1 MSEKT
6 ISFNNK
12 KVNNSN
18 FYKTKRLFKIDD
30 INIDKIL
37 ISKKESY
44 GKNGSFNGIAFKY
57 FIAYEDRDYIGPLC
71 IKLPKMIGYV
81 KCFDNNKTMS
91 FKVTDN
97 NLLEIYTEIWKR
109 VNNLMNIEFDSK
121 PVYGVADKY
130 LKTKIKMYGDIVNIN
145 FQAKEVP
152 KENASHEFLLLITL
166 DSVVRV
172 NKKYYSQTHLEKCKY
187 KIRKNKRDNVIND
200 DLEVDTD
207 SESECNSIESKCL

>member
-97 NLLEIYTEIWKR
+97 NPLEIYTEIWKR
-109 VNNLMNIEFDSK
+109 VNNLTNIEFDSK

-172 NKKYYSQTHLEKCKY
+172 NKKYYSQTHWKSVNIK
-187 KIRKNKRDNVIND
+187 
-200 DLEVDTD
+200 
-207 SESECNSIESKCL
+207 